1 MSAGNTPVNPEKN
14 SGREAATTT
23 LEANAA
29 ATPTPKG
36 RWRTV
41 SIISFLQMIENSEGG
56 VVNSLFPVIRSSL
69 GLSLADLGILTSI
82 GKFGRMIFGPIWA
95 LLGDRFGRKMI
106 LVISALWG
114 IWIIAAGF
122 AQNFTQLLLLYG
134 LGVIGTVGAEP
145 ISNGLVSDLFKA
157 EERGKVYG
165 TMRSITGGASIL
177 LTPLIGQLANLPD
190 NSGWRIGLFIMGGI
204 GLLSGILTW
213 FFAEDPRKAGGIAT
227 GVTADAPT
235 KAAGSDAEKFRWAD
249 VPRLLAIPTVALLGV
264 QLIFI
269 TSLVLFAFQVTFLV
283 DVRHYKTD
291 EATVLTSVFFLGFT
305 ISSLAGGFLGD
316 WFARKNPR
324 RGRIILMQLYLV
336 AFAIMSFLAMQIDWN
351 NKPVEYII
359 WLVFGLI
366 GSLGFSG
373 CVLPMVTAVVAPQ
386 YRSTAF
392 ALLFSFIQGALAAL
406 LSLALGGLA
415 QQFGLRAV
423 MLGMVT
429 VPYAINA
436 LVWFAFYRIYPRDMA
451 RLQESLSAEK
461 PALAE

>member
-1 MSAGNTPVNPEKN
+1 MSAEMSIENVPVKPE
-14 SGREAATTT
+14 TTT
-23 LEANAA
+23 KEA
-29 ATPTPKG
+29 TSTPKG

-41 SIISFLQMIENSEGG
+41 GIISFLQMIENSEGG

-69 GLSLADLGILTSI
+69 GLSLADLGVITSI

-95 LLGDRFGRKMI
+95 MLGDRFGRKMI
-106 LVISALWG
+106 LVISAMWG
-114 IWIIAAGF
+114 AWIIAAGL
-122 AQNFTQLLLLYG
+122 AQNFTQLLILYG
-134 LGVIGTVGAEP
+134 LGVLGTVGAEP

-165 TMRSITGGASIL
+165 TMRSITGAASIVM
-177 LTPLIGQLANLPD
+177 TPLIGQLANLPD
-190 NSGWRIGLFIMGGI
+190 NAGWRIGMFIMGGI
-204 GLLSGILTW
+204 GVVSGILTW
-213 FFAEDPRKAGGIAT
+213 FFAEDPRKAVKSNGASSQ
-227 GVTADAPT
+227 
-235 KAAGSDAEKFRWAD
+235 AAHLESAKEGFRWAD

-291 EATVLTSVFFLGFT
+291 EATIITSVFFLGFT
-305 ISSLAGGFLGD
+305 ISSLVGGFLGD
-316 WFARKNPR
+316 WCARKSPSK
-324 RGRIILMQLYLV
+324 GRIILMQLYLV

-351 NKPVEYII
+351 NKPLEYAV

-373 CVLPMVTAVVAPQ
+373 AVLPMVTTVVAPQ
-386 YRSTAF
+386 YRGTAF

-415 QQFGLRAV
+415 QQYGLRTV
-423 MLGMVT
+423 MLAMVT

-436 LVWFAFYRIYPRDMA
+436 IFWFVFYRVYPHDVA
-451 RLQESLSAEK
+451 RLQQNLTGEKVNTAE
-461 PALAE
+461 